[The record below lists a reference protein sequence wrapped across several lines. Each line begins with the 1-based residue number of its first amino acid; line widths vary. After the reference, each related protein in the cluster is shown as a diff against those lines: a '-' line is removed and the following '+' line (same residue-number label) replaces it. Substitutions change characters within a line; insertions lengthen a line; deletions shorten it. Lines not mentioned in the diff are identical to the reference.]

1 MRCGRFLFLRVLGS
15 MFLIC
20 LASSLAHAA
29 GPKAIGTF
37 KGWTALLLVENKA
50 RTCYLHSVPQK
61 SQGRYTKRGPTY
73 VQVTHRDPAGVRNEV
88 SVTAGYTYRKGGR
101 VTIDIDGKKFS
112 LFTQGDTAWS
122 SDKKTDNSLV
132 AAMRA
137 GRNMVVRGTS
147 SRGTL
152 TTDRYSLSGF
162 TAAHRAISKACRGK

>member
-15 MFLIC
+15 VFLVC
-20 LASSLAHAA
+20 LASPMAQAA
-29 GPKAIGTF
+29 GPKSIGTF
-37 KGWTALLLVENKA
+37 KSWSAILLVENKS
-50 RTCYLHSVPQK
+50 RICYLNSVPQK
-61 SQGRYTKRGPTY
+61 SQGKYKKRGPTY
-73 VQVTHRDPAGVRNEV
+73 IQVSHRDPAGVRNEV

-122 SDKKTDNSLV
+122 SDKKTDYSLV

-137 GRNMVVRGTS
+137 GHDMLVRGTS

-162 TAAHRAISKACRGK
+162 TAAHKAISKACGVK